1 MISMTIL
8 KNVDVLLNC
17 GPQNWRLL
25 RRVLHIREGL
35 IWTPPGD
42 QVIFAW
48 WFAGKVLSLISG
60 LLVQAVSLLALM
72 EFADE
77 ILSEHRT
84 WKFTFPARLSSFRS
98 YLFAIMC

>member
-1 MISMTIL
+1 MSTPEGLHPFKFTVCRKMLPDGSLAIL
-8 KNVDVLLNC
+8 VEA
-17 GPQNWRLL
+17 WL
-25 RRVLHIREGL
+25 RESL

-48 WFAGKVLSLISG
+48 WFAGKGRSLISG

-77 ILSEHRT
+77 VLI
-84 WKFTFPARLSSFRS
+84 
-98 YLFAIMC
+98 